1 MGKATHEQTKIYTPK
16 PNPNISKEQRQKH
29 SQRAVIEPI
38 IGHLKADHRMSRNL
52 LKSITGDAI
61 NIILAS
67 AAFNFKRFMNLWK
80 KEANYS
86 WQLMYIFFVNIY

>member
-80 KEANYS
+80 KEAYYS
-86 WQLMYIFFVNIY
+86 WQLIYIFFL